1 MHGPVFAAAKRAAA
15 ATLPFSQC
23 YGDLKAAHIRFCC
36 AVLRLPDMDNPTKP
50 ETVQQNSGQADVSQ
64 GFNSNL
70 SSADVAETEA
80 AAEIEAAHQRG
91 GQESSV
97 EGVGIS
103 QVSDADQQ
111 LDESGMLSPQ
121 GQDRHQDQQPGE
133 AQDAARLGQS
143 GEDRNRT
150 S

>member
-1 MHGPVFAAAKRAAA
+1 
-15 ATLPFSQC
+15 
-23 YGDLKAAHIRFCC
+23 
-36 AVLRLPDMDNPTKP
+36 MDNPTKP

-91 GQESSV
+91 GQE
-97 EGVGIS
+97 EPGGGVGIS
-103 QVSDADQQ
+103 QVSDAGQQ

-121 GQDRHQDQQPGE
+121 GQQPGE
-133 AQDAARLGQS
+133 AQDAAQLGQS

-150 S
+150 P